1 MIRQRPTLCKS
12 RALYFRGCLTPLVRQ
27 PLQAFS
33 NTYAPLPRLR
43 QLYEAAM
50 EPEIWGA
57 LMELRAFMFERV
69 YSRDWAASECRKT
82 KHIITELVGFYMEHP
97 QQLPNEYLMIG
108 FREGSQRAVCD
119 YVACMT
125 DAYAIKTYQK
135 LFIPPFFDGIG

>member
-1 MIRQRPTLCKS
+1 
-12 RALYFRGCLTPLVRQ
+12 
-27 PLQAFS
+27 
-33 NTYAPLPRLR
+33 
-43 QLYEAAM
+43 M
-50 EPEIWGA
+50 EPDVWDA
-57 LMELRAFMFERV
+57 LMELRTFMFERV

-97 QQLPNEYLMIG
+97 QQLPNEYLEIG
-108 FREGSQRAVCD
+108 FREGTQRAVCD